1 MKLLK
6 INKFSKDF
14 NKTSRHVVIYPPPP
28 PRRAFVL
35 FGPHIPLE
43 CLSDPYP
50 LKFPAWYGNPWKEH
64 FRQKCCCTIL
74 FMGKLFMCL
83 ISIVTRSNSH
93 LVREMNQNPGSTHCF
108 ILWKTLQ
115 RRGFGEFSR
124 SHTAFDAFYW
134 LHKVISIS
142 LSRFGEAKVP
152 SVLSLCLYVY
162 FSLRR
167 VKEICS
173 W

>member
-14 NKTSRHVVIYPPPP
+14 NKTSRHVVISPPPLP

-50 LKFPAWYGNPWKEH
+50 LKFPAWFGNPWKEH

-74 FMGKLFMCL
+74 FMAKLFMCL

-124 SHTAFDAFYW
+124 SHTALDAFYW

-152 SVLSLCLYVY
+152 FSLCLYVY

>member
-14 NKTSRHVVIYPPPP
+14 NKTSRHVVIFPPPP

>member
-14 NKTSRHVVIYPPPP
+14 YKTPRHGVFSPPPP

-50 LKFPAWYGNPWKEH
+50 LKFAAWFGNPWKEH

-124 SHTAFDAFYW
+124 SHTALDAFYW

-152 SVLSLCLYVY
+152 FSLCLYVY

>member
-1 MKLLK
+1 MV
-6 INKFSKDF
+6 F
-14 NKTSRHVVIYPPPP
+14 YPPPPP

-50 LKFPAWYGNPWKEH
+50 LKFPAWFGNPWKEH

-115 RRGFGEFSR
+115 RRGFREFSR
-124 SHTAFDAFYW
+124 SHTALDAFYW

-152 SVLSLCLYVY
+152 
-162 FSLRR
+162 FRR
-167 VKEICS
+167 GHWGVPNTAIP
-173 W
+173 

>member
-14 NKTSRHVVIYPPPP
+14 NKTSRHVVISPPP

-35 FGPHIPLE
+35 FGPHIPPE

-50 LKFPAWYGNPWKEH
+50 LKFPAWFGNPWKEH

-124 SHTAFDAFYW
+124 SHTALDAFYW

-152 SVLSLCLYVY
+152 FRGGHWGVPNTA
-162 FSLRR
+162 
-167 VKEICS
+167 IP
-173 W
+173 

>member
-14 NKTSRHVVIYPPPP
+14 NKTSRHVVISPPS
-28 PRRAFVL
+28 PRRAFLL

-50 LKFPAWYGNPWKEH
+50 LKFPAWFGNPWKEH

-93 LVREMNQNPGSTHCF
+93 LVREMNQNTGSTHCF
-108 ILWKTLQ
+108 LLWKTLQ
-115 RRGFGEFSR
+115 RRGFGESSR
-124 SHTAFDAFYW
+124 SHTALDAFYW

>member
-50 LKFPAWYGNPWKEH
+50 LKFPAWFGNPWKEH
-64 FRQKCCCTIL
+64 FRQKCCCTIP